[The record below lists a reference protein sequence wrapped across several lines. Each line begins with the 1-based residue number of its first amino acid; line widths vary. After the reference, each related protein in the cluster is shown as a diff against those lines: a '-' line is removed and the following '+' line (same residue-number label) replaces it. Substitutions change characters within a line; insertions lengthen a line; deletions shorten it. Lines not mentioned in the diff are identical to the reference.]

1 MQKELIEFLKGIGV
15 QQSTI
20 DALNKEEKE
29 SGFDVKTYIESHQST
44 QEKLFENKHKDR
56 IVDKT
61 ELDKKFQIQRGTLA
75 QKLNKRFNLG
85 FTRQELES
93 MDYEDVLEK
102 AAENMDKAIEESRT
116 NSDQELIKK
125 NKLLQESNAAIK
137 DELDEFK
144 QKSIQE
150 IEAARLDF
158 ERKLTAIEVEK
169 VFEDEYSRYKIGID
183 EPLIP
188 IIKKQVKE
196 EILAAYEVKRDG
208 TLSGKDGTHAQ
219 DFEGKGI
226 YAHVSEPIKYLF
238 NKYNVPQKSQ
248 VVEDIKGIKT
258 PITANPDKLSPA
270 AAGLLSRIKK
280 QTV

>member
-183 EPLIP
+183 
-188 IIKKQVKE
+188 
-196 EILAAYEVKRDG
+196 
-208 TLSGKDGTHAQ
+208 
-219 DFEGKGI
+219 
-226 YAHVSEPIKYLF
+226 
-238 NKYNVPQKSQ
+238 
-248 VVEDIKGIKT
+248 
-258 PITANPDKLSPA
+258 
-270 AAGLLSRIKK
+270 
-280 QTV
+280 